1 MSQGPSWVA
10 FTMLLLLPAGSL
22 LQTTEAMRR
31 LGAGGP
37 PASEKL
43 CPRGSILHTHSSR
56 SHSHP
61 FRTCPQSELCH
72 PDPGAVG
79 RSGGSAQGSGTRQLG
94 LYAPI
99 FPPVEWA
106 Q

>member
-10 FTMLLLLPAGSL
+10 FTTLLLLPAGSL
-22 LQTTEAMRR
+22 LQTTEACR

-43 CPRGSILHTHSSR
+43 PQGFHPSHSFVH

-61 FRTCPQSELCH
+61 FHMCPQGELCH

-79 RSGGSAQGSGTRQLG
+79 CSGGSAQGSGTRQLG

-99 FPPVEWA
+99 FPPV
-106 Q
+106 